1 MINLPTLISL
11 CVLAFC
17 VGVSNGSPSALPVT
31 KKTST
36 LPPPSNPEI
45 AQTVECPMPCG
56 PDKCCG
62 YYPDM
67 CNWHSVD
74 GYSCL
79 SDAEEEE
86 EEEETPTEE
95 PPAEEEGEEEEGAGE
110 EEEEEGTTTP
120 APVEEMT
127 PPEDLTFG
135 RVSSDSCPMPCGT
148 EGCCGYFPD
157 HCMWVGWNGTE
168 TFSCTESEIFIPDPD
183 AITVAPPV
191 PPEGPPEDIHFGR
204 NSTAECPNPC
214 GPVGC
219 CQYNPDACKWSWDPV
234 NGEVFSCVMSDLFI
248 PAPTVEEPEEEEE
261 APEEEEGGEEEEAS
275 EGTPPEEEAEEEEVA
290 EPGNSGEAEA
300 EAEPEASVPPESTA
314 GETRRL
320 RGTAEASEK

>member
-148 EGCCGYFPD
+148 EG
-157 HCMWVGWNGTE
+157 VGRQRE
-168 TFSCTESEIFIPDPD
+168 RE
-183 AITVAPPV
+183 
-191 PPEGPPEDIHFGR
+191 GR
-204 NSTAECPNPC
+204 NGIETVFKLAWSFRPHNTFMFAMPC
-214 GPVGC
+214 LPHV
-219 CQYNPDACKWSWDPV
+219 SLLF
-234 NGEVFSCVMSDLFI
+234 FSSFHLFLLFI
-248 PAPTVEEPEEEEE
+248 LYP
-261 APEEEEGGEEEEAS
+261 GRAS
-275 EGTPPEEEAEEEEVA
+275 
-290 EPGNSGEAEA
+290 
-300 EAEPEASVPPESTA
+300 
-314 GETRRL
+314 
-320 RGTAEASEK
+320 